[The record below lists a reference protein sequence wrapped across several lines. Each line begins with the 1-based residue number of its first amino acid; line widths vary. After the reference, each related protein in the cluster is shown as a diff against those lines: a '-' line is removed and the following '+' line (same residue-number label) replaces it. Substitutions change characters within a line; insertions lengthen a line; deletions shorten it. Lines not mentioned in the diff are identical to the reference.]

1 MPQVRIPVSGIPAA
15 TPPPAEG
22 AEDPAAAAPHV
33 PRDTSPTWELE
44 LLVSGA
50 VLFAL
55 FQLPP
60 LADELFD
67 HMLPRLSA
75 DWRMLL
81 MLGYTYSKAIVY
93 SLVAAFVIHLVMRAY
108 WVALVGLDSVFPH
121 GIDWERSS
129 TGPHVREE
137 YARLTPPLRAV
148 IARVDNLCSAIFAFA
163 FLIVFVYL
171 FSVVIAAVLGV
182 TTTVLARGIREPLG
196 RVVIFQTL
204 VVVAMLVLVGPAAA
218 DRLLGTRFDPA
229 GPWPGRIRW
238 MARWSYRLSAQWL
251 YGPIMMTLF
260 TNVRRSA
267 FYPLFFLV
275 FMGSLGAVTAER
287 AVRADR
293 LSLDSYTYLPEGPG
307 THTASFAFYE
317 DQQPPGEV
325 FAKTPSIP
333 TDVARGPYVRLFI
346 PYDPVRHNAA
356 LAAGCPAASPART
369 PDEDRRAAA
378 VLACLARI
386 HAVALNGKAQPGLD
400 FRFFTQSRTGIRGIV
415 AYLPVAGLPRGRN
428 TITVQPA
435 PLPPEARAAT
445 PVKPWVVPFWV

>member
-1 MPQVRIPVSGIPAA
+1 MDGAEAPAA
-15 TPPPAEG
+15 PY
-22 AEDPAAAAPHV
+22 V

-60 LADELFD
+60 LADDLFD

-75 DWRMLL
+75 AWRVLL
-81 MLGYTYSKAIVY
+81 VLGHTYSKAIVY
-93 SLVAAFVIHLVMRAY
+93 SLIAAFVIHLVMRAY
-108 WVALVGLDSVFPH
+108 WVALVGLDSVFPR

-137 YARLTPPLRAV
+137 YARLTPPLPAV

-163 FLIVFVYL
+163 FLIVFL
-171 FSVVIAAVLGV
+171 FLLSVVMAAVTGV
-182 TTTVLARGIREPLG
+182 GTTLLTRGITEPLG
-196 RVVIFQTL
+196 RMLVAQALVAVV
-204 VVVAMLVLVGPAAA
+204 MLVLVGFPTA
-218 DRLLGTRFDPA
+218 DRLLGKRVDPA
-229 GPWPGRIRW
+229 GPWPARFRW

-275 FMGSLGAVTAER
+275 FLGSLGAVMAER
-287 AVRADR
+287 AVRSDIV
-293 LSLDSYTYLPEGPG
+293 SLDSYAYLPEEPGP
-307 THTASFAFYE
+307 HTASFAFYE
-317 DQQPPGEV
+317 DQQPPEEV

-333 TDVARGPYVRLFI
+333 TDVVRGPYVRLFI

-356 LAAGCPAASPART
+356 LAAGCPEASPART

-435 PLPPEARAAT
+435 PRTSKARTKT